1 MFIDYSVGDFVL
13 HPQKPDWGTGQVQ
26 SVIGSRITVNFE
38 HAGKQLINAELIS
51 LRLVADETDLATN
64 QQNT

>member
-1 MFIDYSVGDFVL
+1 MNDFSLGDFVFL
-13 HPQKPDWGTGQVQ
+13 PSAEDWGTGQVQ

-51 LRLVADETDLATN
+51 LTPVADKIDLATN
-64 QQNT
+64 QKNN